1 MRMVEGHGW
10 VRDED
15 AERKEKEKE
24 GKGSGKDVAGSS
36 SKGGSKL
43 KPGSAA
49 GSFGME
55 RTESRDADGDDDDG
69 DEGLANG
76 DRMVGLQKEKE
87 TAKGKESGTKK
98 VNGVDAR
105 SNTSEGGMI
114 SPESLEAI

>member
-1 MRMVEGHGW
+1 MRMVEGQGW

-15 AERKEKEKE
+15 AERKEKEKD
-24 GKGSGKDVAGSS
+24 GKGSGKDAGGPAG
-36 SKGGSKL
+36 KGGSKL
-43 KPGSAA
+43 KLGSTA

-69 DEGLANG
+69 DDGLANG
-76 DRMVGLQKEKE
+76 DKMLGIQKEKE
-87 TAKGKESGTKK
+87 TAKGKELAAKK
-98 VNGVDAR
+98 VNGVDVR

>member
-1 MRMVEGHGW
+1 MRMVEGQGW

-24 GKGSGKDVAGSS
+24 GKGSGKDPGGPSG
-36 SKGGSKL
+36 KGGSKP
-43 KPGSAA
+43 KSGSAA
-49 GSFGME
+49 ASFGME

-69 DEGLANG
+69 DDGLANG
-76 DRMVGLQKEKE
+76 DRMVGIQKEKE
-87 TAKGKESGTKK
+87 TAKGKDLGAKK
-98 VNGVDAR
+98 VNGIEAR